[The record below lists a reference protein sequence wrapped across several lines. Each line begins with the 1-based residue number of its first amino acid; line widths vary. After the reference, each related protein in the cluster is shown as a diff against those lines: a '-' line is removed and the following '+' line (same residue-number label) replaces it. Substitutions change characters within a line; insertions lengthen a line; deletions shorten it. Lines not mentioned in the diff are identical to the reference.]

1 MMMIM
6 MMKLVVA
13 ETADDVGPLG
23 TCQALMVVSRY
34 HHQPYIDTDTVVIH
48 TLIVCVKAMMMMM
61 MMKLEH
67 VVAETAGD
75 VGPLGTCQALMV
87 VSRYHHQPY
96 TDTDTPL

>member
-23 TCQALMVVSRY
+23 TCQALV
-34 HHQPYIDTDTVVIH
+34 
-48 TLIVCVKAMMMMM
+48 
-61 MMKLEH
+61 
-67 VVAETAGD
+67 
-75 VGPLGTCQALMV
+75 V

-96 TDTDTPL
+96 TDTDTVVIHTLIVCVCTGNDDDDNDDEACSCGDC